1 MKILLLRQKAEGRRQ
16 RAGVRNT
23 SWVQET
29 LCIMSFNFKLLVMSY
44 REQFIWKRA
53 IQISI
58 NCYRLTEKFPKSEL
72 YGLTS
77 QIRRASVSVP
87 SNIAEG
93 YGRKSK
99 NEYIQFL
106 HIALGSLRELDT
118 QLIIAKEVKL
128 TTAES
133 FEPILE
139 EVDRMQ
145 GILVST
151 IQKLKS

>member
-1 MKILLLRQKAEGRRQ
+1 
-16 RAGVRNT
+16 
-23 SWVQET
+23 
-29 LCIMSFNFKLLVMSY
+29 MSY
-44 REQFIWKRA
+44 RDQLIWKRG
-53 IQISI
+53 IQLSI
-58 NCYRLTEKFPKSEL
+58 NCYQLTEKFPKSEL
-72 YGLTS
+72 YELTS
-77 QIRRASVSVP
+77 QIRKASVSVP

-93 YGRKSK
+93 YGRRTQ
-99 NEYIQFL
+99 NEYIHFL

-128 TTAES
+128 APPEL
-133 FEPILE
+133 FDAVLE

>member
-1 MKILLLRQKAEGRRQ
+1 
-16 RAGVRNT
+16 
-23 SWVQET
+23 
-29 LCIMSFNFKLLVMSY
+29 MSY
-44 REQFIWKRA
+44 RDQFIWKRG
-53 IQISI
+53 IQLAI
-58 NCYRLTEKFPKSEL
+58 NCYHLSEKFPKSEL

-93 YGRKSK
+93 YGRRTK

-128 TTAES
+128 AAPAS
-133 FEPILE
+133 FAPVLE
-139 EVDRMQ
+139 EADRMQ

>member
-1 MKILLLRQKAEGRRQ
+1 
-16 RAGVRNT
+16 
-23 SWVQET
+23 
-29 LCIMSFNFKLLVMSY
+29 MSY
-44 REQFIWKRA
+44 RDQFIWKRG
-53 IQISI
+53 IQLSI
-58 NCYRLTEKFPKSEL
+58 NCYKLTEKFPKSEL

-93 YGRKSK
+93 YGRRTQ

-128 TTAES
+128 ALPELFS
-133 FEPILE
+133 PVLE

>member
-1 MKILLLRQKAEGRRQ
+1 MG
-16 RAGVRNT
+16 
-23 SWVQET
+23 
-29 LCIMSFNFKLLVMSY
+29 FNFPRL
-44 REQFIWKRA
+44 
-53 IQISI
+53 
-58 NCYRLTEKFPKSEL
+58 CYKLTEKFPKSEL

-93 YGRKSK
+93 YGRRTQ

-128 TTAES
+128 ATAEL
-133 FEPILE
+133 FDPVLE

-145 GILVST
+145 GILVYKNK
-151 IQKLKS
+151 KLKS